1 MGEVDIN
8 AFRPDDSDEPVE
20 AAPGDC
26 GPGWRRAGDLHH
38 NVPVWSD
45 PCCCCEAE
53 PYWREV
59 APELGIDPDGDG
71 GAC

>member
-1 MGEVDIN
+1 MNDPC
-8 AFRPDDSDEPVE
+8 PDGSDDALEPASDESR
-20 AAPGDC
+20 
-26 GPGWRRAGDLHH
+26 PGWRRAGDLHH

>member
-1 MGEVDIN
+1 MSQVRTQTGKPFDRN
-8 AFRPDDSDEPVE
+8 WHCEPP
-20 AAPGDC
+20 ARSTGSM
-26 GPGWRRAGDLHH
+26 HQ

-59 APELGIDPDGDG
+59 AAELGIDVDGDEL
-71 GAC
+71 